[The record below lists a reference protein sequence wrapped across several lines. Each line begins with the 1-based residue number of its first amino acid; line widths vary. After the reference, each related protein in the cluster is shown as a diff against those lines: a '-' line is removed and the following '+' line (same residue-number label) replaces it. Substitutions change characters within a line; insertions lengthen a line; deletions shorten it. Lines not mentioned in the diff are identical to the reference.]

1 MKNLTDKLEA
11 ILFSHKGVLTMSSI
25 ERIIDADRESLEEAL
40 NNLKLRYEEIDG
52 ALQIRK
58 KDNGYEMALKASY
71 YGIVQTIIPVPV
83 RDTILTTLTH
93 IAKEQPVA
101 QSTIIDIRGQQAYNH
116 IRELVKLKWLS
127 KKRAGNTYILRTTKK
142 FSEVFHCTED
152 PDEIRKLLEGG
163 LENML

>member
-1 MKNLTDKLEA
+1 MKHLTDKLEA
-11 ILFSHKGVLTMSSI
+11 ILFSNKGGLTINSI
-25 ERIIDADRESLEEAL
+25 ERIIDADRESLENAL
-40 NNLKLRYEEIDG
+40 HELKARYEEIDG
-52 ALQIRK
+52 ALEIRLK
-58 KDNGYEMALKASY
+58 NGSYEMVLKASY
-71 YGIVQTIIPVPV
+71 YGIVHTIIPIPV

-101 QSTIIDIRGQQAYNH
+101 QSTIIEIRGQKAYAH
-116 IRELVKLKWLS
+116 IRELVALKWLS
-127 KKRAGNTYILRTTKK
+127 KKRSGNTYILKTTKK

>member
-11 ILFSHKGVLTMSSI
+11 ILFSHKGGLTINSI
-25 ERIIDADRESLEEAL
+25 ERIIDADRESLEVAL
-40 NNLKLRYEEIDG
+40 HNLKKRYEEIDG
-52 ALQIRK
+52 AIRIRLE
-58 KDNGYEMALKASY
+58 NGSYEMVLKASY
-71 YGIVQTIIPVPV
+71 YGIVHTIIPIPV

-101 QSTIIDIRGQQAYNH
+101 QSTIIEIRGQKAYAH
-116 IRELVKLKWLS
+116 IRELVDLKWLS
-127 KKRAGNTYILRTTKK
+127 KKRSGNTYILKTTKK